1 MGKHRRYHT
10 NVVSPF
16 LPDAEKVAAVREA
29 LPATGAGIYLNT
41 GSVGPLPRET
51 AAAMAELAD
60 WELRTGRGSMAD
72 LPDTLRRMDEAR
84 AAVAAVITADPET
97 IALTHSATD
106 AMNIAAWSVDWK
118 SGDRLLTSNL
128 EHAGTI
134 APLLAVRER
143 FGVQLET
150 VDIGNGGDDHR
161 TLEAFERALLP
172 GARLVSLSHVAW
184 STGALLPIARLADL
198 AHAHGAWLAV
208 DGAQSVGAMPVA
220 VGELGAD
227 FVAVSGQKWLLGPE
241 GMGALYVGPGALDRA
256 RLTFAGWFS
265 YEEGDA
271 LPDSP
276 LFADARRFESSN
288 YHRPSVVGLARS
300 CSWLSMYVGLDWVYR
315 RGATLARRTADLL
328 AAIPG
333 VEIVTPIERMGSL
346 VSFRIA
352 GWPAEVALEELG
364 RRVFVIARTIPRLDA
379 LRLSVA
385 FFNMEA
391 EIQRLTDTVAE
402 LASATPETLP
412 RRPVLT
418 ILSGDTG

>member
-1 MGKHRRYHT
+1 M
-10 NVVSPF
+10 VSPF

-51 AAAMAELAD
+51 AVAMAELAD
-60 WELRTGRGSMAD
+60 WELRTGRGSIAD

-106 AMNIAAWSVDWK
+106 AMNIAAWSIDWK
-118 SGDRLLTSNL
+118 PADRLLTSNL
-128 EHAGTI
+128 EHAGTL
-134 APLLAVRER
+134 APLLAVRDR
-143 FGVQLET
+143 FGVTIET
-150 VDIGNGGDDHR
+150 IDIGNGGDDDR
-161 TLEAFERALLP
+161 TLDAFGRALP
-172 GARLVSLSHVAW
+172 GARLVAVSHVAW
-184 STGALLPIARLADL
+184 STGALLPVARLADL

-227 FVAVSGQKWLLGPE
+227 FLAVSGQKWLLGPE

-265 YEEGDA
+265 YEEGDG

-276 LFADARRFESSN
+276 LFGDARRFESSN

-315 RGATLARRTADLL
+315 RGATLARRAADLL

-333 VEIVTPIERMGSL
+333 VEVVTPLERMVTL

-352 GWPAEVALEELG
+352 GWPAGVALEELG
-364 RRVFVIARTIPRLDA
+364 RRVFVIARTIPRLDV

-385 FFNMEA
+385 FFNTES
-391 EIQRLTDTVAE
+391 ELERVADAVGE
-402 LASATPETLP
+402 LAAATPETLAH
-412 RRPVLT
+412 RPVLT
-418 ILSGDTG
+418 ILSGDPG

>member
-1 MGKHRRYHT
+1 M
-10 NVVSPF
+10 
-16 LPDAEKVAAVREA
+16 
-29 LPATGAGIYLNT
+29 
-41 GSVGPLPRET
+41 
-51 AAAMAELAD
+51 
-60 WELRTGRGSMAD
+60 
-72 LPDTLRRMDEAR
+72 
-84 AAVAAVITADPET
+84 
-97 IALTHSATD
+97 
-106 AMNIAAWSVDWK
+106 
-118 SGDRLLTSNL
+118 
-128 EHAGTI
+128 

-227 FVAVSGQKWLLGPE
+227 FLAVSGQKWLLGPE

-315 RGATLARRTADLL
+315 RGATLARRAADLL

-333 VEIVTPIERMGSL
+333 VEVVTPVERMGSL
-346 VSFRIA
+346 ISFRIA

-385 FFNMEA
+385 FFNTEA
-391 EIQRLTDTVAE
+391 EIQRLTDTLAE

>member
-1 MGKHRRYHT
+1 M
-10 NVVSPF
+10 VSPF

-51 AAAMAELAD
+51 AAAMVELAD

-172 GARLVSLSHVAW
+172 GARLVSLSHIAW
-184 STGALLPIARLADL
+184 SVGALLPIPRLADL

-271 LPDSP
+271 LPDSL

-315 RGATLARRTADLL
+315 RVNQPCFDCG
-328 AAIPG
+328 
-333 VEIVTPIERMGSL
+333 TPIERILQGDMGRSTYFCP
-346 VSFRIA
+346 SCQ
-352 GWPAEVALEELG
+352 
-364 RRVFVIARTIPRLDA
+364 A
-379 LRLSVA
+379 LR
-385 FFNMEA
+385 
-391 EIQRLTDTVAE
+391 
-402 LASATPETLP
+402 
-412 RRPVLT
+412 
-418 ILSGDTG
+418 